1 MAKRRLLSVPILVA
15 LSLVALLLVGSR
27 FIGAQDDS
35 TNIRVNVDLVQLN
48 VAVTDSKG
56 NYISG
61 LGPENFVIT
70 EDKIP
75 ERISTFEEGNEPARQ
90 VVQPSA
96 SGASGKPGPLSAPA
110 IASPN
115 AAKLTPPVVAA
126 KADEPN
132 RSPVG
137 EDPATLPS
145 RVSGA
150 NVFVLFDT
158 SNYMYRGFVFA
169 QDAITDFVRSLEA
182 ANKVAFYSYSR
193 DLSRNSALTA
203 DRAQVLRGVR
213 STVAGDD
220 AALYNCLLMTVED
233 AARLTG
239 RKVVVVFSNGPDNAS
254 LVPPEDVAELAQSTG
269 TIIYMI
275 STREAQLEP
284 ISTAVFERMSKATGG
299 KAYFAR
305 SWNDEKKAF
314 AFIQEDLAH
323 LYSLSYYPQPNPSQG
338 WRTITVKLVGKDMQK
353 YHVRT
358 RAGYRLQQAHAA
370 ANNSAQLEPETV
382 HK

>member
-1 MAKRRLLSVPILVA
+1 MSKRTLVVSLIAPALCLVA
-15 LSLVALLLVGSR
+15 IRATS
-27 FIGAQDDS
+27 AQDAS
-35 TNIRVNVDLVQLN
+35 TSIRVNVDLVQLN

-56 NYISG
+56 NYVSG
-61 LGPENFVIT
+61 LGPENFSIT
-70 EDKIP
+70 EDRIP
-75 ERISTFEEGNEPARQ
+75 ERIATFEEGNEPTRQ
-90 VVQPSA
+90 VLQTPPPPDA
-96 SGASGKPGPLSAPA
+96 SKPAASAPA
-110 IASPN
+110 VKASKPTVLPGPS
-115 AAKLTPPVVAA
+115 AKRSSGVA
-126 KADEPN
+126 
-132 RSPVG
+132 
-137 EDPATLPS
+137 EDTSSMSSQLP
-145 RVSGA
+145 GA

-169 QDAITDFVRSLEA
+169 QDAITDFVRSLQS

-193 DLSRNSALTA
+193 DLSRNSILTS

-220 AALYNCLLMTVED
+220 AALYNCLLLTVED
-233 AARLTG
+233 AARYTG

-305 SWNDEKKAF
+305 NWNDEKKAF
-314 AFIQEDLAH
+314 AYIQDDLAH
-323 LYSLSYYPQPNPSQG
+323 LYSLSYYPQPNPSEG
-338 WRTITVKLVGKDMQK
+338 WRTITVKLVGKDLQK

-358 RAGYRLQQAHAA
+358 RAGYRLGQAHAA
-370 ANNSAQLEPETV
+370 ANNSASLESESV
-382 HK
+382 DK

>member
-1 MAKRRLLSVPILVA
+1 
-15 LSLVALLLVGSR
+15 
-27 FIGAQDDS
+27 
-35 TNIRVNVDLVQLN
+35 VNVDLVQLN
-48 VAVTDSKG
+48 VAVTDNKG
-56 NYISG
+56 NYVSG
-61 LGPENFVIT
+61 LGPENFAIS

-90 VVQPSA
+90 LVQTPPEVAGGKLAGPNPKSLKANPKPSV
-96 SGASGKPGPLSAPA
+96 P
-110 IASPN
+110 
-115 AAKLTPPVVAA
+115 PPVVATEV
-126 KADEPN
+126 AD
-132 RSPVG
+132 RGHSSIGG
-137 EDPATLPS
+137 EDPATLPTQIT
-145 RVSGA
+145 GA

-169 QDAITDFVRSLEA
+169 QDAIADFVRSLGG

-193 DLSRNSALTA
+193 DLSRNSILTS

-220 AALYNCLLMTVED
+220 AALYNCLLLTVED

-239 RKVVVVFSNGPDNAS
+239 RKVIVVFSNGPDNAS

-305 SWNDEKKAF
+305 SWSDEKKAF

-323 LYSLSYYPQPNPSQG
+323 LYALSYYPQPNPSTG

-358 RAGYRLQQAHAA
+358 RAGYRLQQAHSAA
-370 ANNSAQLEPETV
+370 SNAGDLEAESV
-382 HK
+382 QK

>member
-1 MAKRRLLSVPILVA
+1 MAKRHI
-15 LSLVALLLVGSR
+15 LSLSALTILMLVGDR
-27 FIGAQDDS
+27 VHGAQDDS

-48 VAVTDSKG
+48 VAVTDNKG
-56 NYISG
+56 NYVSG
-61 LGPENFVIT
+61 LGPESFVIT

-75 ERISTFEEGNEPARQ
+75 ERLATFEEGNEGTRQ
-90 VVQPSA
+90 VFQTSA
-96 SGASGKPGPLSAPA
+96 NSPDAKAPA
-110 IASPN
+110 PPAHTN
-115 AAKLTPPVVAA
+115 VKVVEAGKDAAKPDPPAIT
-126 KADEPN
+126 
-132 RSPVG
+132 
-137 EDPATLPS
+137 EDTSTLPS
-145 RVSGA
+145 KVEGA

-169 QDAITDFVRSLEA
+169 QDAIADFIRSLES

-193 DLSRNSALTA
+193 DLSRNSPLTA
-203 DRAQVLRGVR
+203 DRTQVLRGVR

-220 AALYNCLLMTVED
+220 AALYNCLLLTVQD
-233 AARLTG
+233 AAHYTG

-305 SWNDEKKAF
+305 SWGDEKKAF

-323 LYSLSYYPQPNPSQG
+323 LYSLSYYPQPNPSTG
-338 WRTITVKLVGKDMQK
+338 WRTINVKLVGKDLQK
-353 YHVRT
+353 YHIRT

-370 ANNSAQLEPETV
+370 ANTSAELEPAALP
-382 HK
+382 K

>member
-1 MAKRRLLSVPILVA
+1 MAKRLLLIPILSA
-15 LSLVALLLVGSR
+15 FFFLGGRAT
-27 FIGAQDDS
+27 GAQDDS
-35 TNIRVNVDLVQLN
+35 ANIRVNVDLVQLN
-48 VAVTDSKG
+48 VAVTDNKG

-61 LGPENFVIT
+61 LGPESFSIT

-75 ERISTFEEGNEPARQ
+75 ERIATFEEGNEPARQ
-90 VVQPSA
+90 VSPAAGGAAAGKKAAAGAQSTVKATEAVAESA
-96 SGASGKPGPLSAPA
+96 ANGHPA
-110 IASPN
+110 
-115 AAKLTPPVVAA
+115 K
-126 KADEPN
+126 
-132 RSPVG
+132 VG
-137 EDPATLPS
+137 EDASSMPS
-145 RVSGA
+145 QLAGA

-169 QDAITDFVRSLEA
+169 QDAITDFVRSLQT

-193 DLSRNSALTA
+193 DLSRNSILTT

-220 AALYNCLLMTVED
+220 AALYNCLLLTVED
-233 AARLTG
+233 AARYTG

-305 SWNDEKKAF
+305 SWSDEKKAF

-323 LYSLSYYPQPNPSQG
+323 LYSLSYYPQPNPSEG
-338 WRTITVKLVGKDMQK
+338 WRTITVKLVGKDLQK

-370 ANNSAQLEPETV
+370 ANNSADLESEAV
-382 HK
+382 QK

>member
-1 MAKRRLLSVPILVA
+1 MMAKRHLLILPT
-15 LSLVALLLVGSR
+15 LVTLFFVGDR
-27 FIGAQDDS
+27 FTGAQDDS

-61 LGPENFVIT
+61 LGPENFVIS
-70 EDKIP
+70 EDKIS
-75 ERISTFEEGNEPARQ
+75 ERIATFEEGNEPARQ
-90 VVQPSA
+90 VLQP
-96 SGASGKPGPLSAPA
+96 G
-110 IASPN
+110 PN
-115 AAKLTPPVVAA
+115 AAPGKPAAPGSPSAKTNSPAVAA
-126 KADEPN
+126 KAVVKTNPGT
-132 RSPVG
+132 VG
-137 EDPATLPS
+137 EDVATLPS
-145 RVSGA
+145 QITGA

-169 QDAITDFVRSLEA
+169 QDAITDFVRSLEG

-203 DRAQVLRGVR
+203 DRSQVLRGVR

-220 AALYNCLLMTVED
+220 AALYNCLLLTVED
-233 AARLTG
+233 AARYTG

-323 LYSLSYYPQPNPSQG
+323 LYALSYYPQPNPSTG
-338 WRTITVKLVGKDMQK
+338 WRTITVKLVGKDLQK

-358 RAGYRLQQAHAA
+358 RAGYRVQQAHAA
-370 ANNSAQLEPETV
+370 ASNSAELEPAAV
-382 HK
+382 PK

>member
-1 MAKRRLLSVPILVA
+1 MMMAKRH
-15 LSLVALLLVGSR
+15 LLLLPTLVTLFFVGDR
-27 FIGAQDDS
+27 FTGAQDDS

-56 NYISG
+56 NYVSG
-61 LGPENFVIT
+61 LGPENFAIT

-75 ERISTFEEGNEPARQ
+75 ERLATFEEGNEGTRQ
-90 VVQPSA
+90 VLQP
-96 SGASGKPGPLSAPA
+96 G
-110 IASPN
+110 PN
-115 AAKLTPPVVAA
+115 AAPGKANPAPAGPKSNPVVVPA
-126 KADEPN
+126 K
-132 RSPVG
+132 VG
-137 EDPATLPS
+137 SKTASSMTNEDVSAIPAQVT
-145 RVSGA
+145 GA

-169 QDAITDFVRSLEA
+169 QDAITDFVRSLEG

-193 DLSRNSALTA
+193 DLSRNSALTS
-203 DRAQVLRGVR
+203 DRSQVLRGVR

-233 AARLTG
+233 AARYTG
-239 RKVVVVFSNGPDNAS
+239 KKVVVVFSNGPDNAS

-305 SWNDEKKAF
+305 NWGDEKKAF

-323 LYSLSYYPQPNPSQG
+323 LYSLSYYPQPNPSGG

-370 ANNSAQLEPETV
+370 ANNSAELEPATV
-382 HK
+382 TK